1 MALGNANTSAQA
13 RGKNKATKIRTAK
26 DRVGARSFHSL
37 SGSTVESGNAAA
49 CALGSTPNTY
59 YHDGSSAA
67 GYTTNDYVYT
77 RKRLNSRFYLPDG
90 YYKVSHDG
98 STFKSIQIS
107 SGQIASTPSTCR

>member
-1 MALGNANTSAQA
+1 MALGNSASMGQA
-13 RGKNKATKIRTAK
+13 RGKNKAVIVKRRA
-26 DRVGARSFHSL
+26 DERFASSFYSL
-37 SGSTVESGNAAA
+37 SGSTVETGNSEA

-59 YHDGSSAA
+59 YHNAGAA
-67 GYTTNDYVYT
+67 GGYTTGTYVYT
-77 RKRLNSRFYLPDG
+77 SRRAYDKHYLPNG

>member
-1 MALGNANTSAQA
+1 MALGNSASMGQA
-13 RGKNKATKIRTAK
+13 RGKNKAVIVKRRA
-26 DRVGARSFHSL
+26 DERFASSFYSL
-37 SGSTVESGNAAA
+37 SGSTVETGNSEA

-59 YHDGSSAA
+59 YHSGSSAA

-77 RKRLNSRFYLPDG
+77 IKRQNSRFYLPDG

>member
-1 MALGNANTSAQA
+1 MALGNSNSSAQS
-13 RGKNKATKIRTAK
+13 RGKNKAIVVIRRKEQVA
-26 DRVGARSFHSL
+26 ARGFHSL

-77 RKRLNSRFYLPDG
+77 EKRLNSRFYLPDG

>member
-1 MALGNANTSAQA
+1 MGQS
-13 RGKNKATKIRTAK
+13 RGKNRGTIVRKIREVDA
-26 DRVGARSFHSL
+26 ARSFYSL
-37 SGSTVESGNAAA
+37 SGSTVESGDAAA

-59 YHDGSSAA
+59 YHDGSSAG

-77 RKRLNSRFYLPDG
+77 EKRLSSEYYLPNG

>member
-26 DRVGARSFHSL
+26 DRVGARSFHAL
-37 SGSTVESGNAAA
+37 SGSTVESGDAAA

-59 YHDGSSAA
+59 YHNAGSAG
-67 GYTTNDYVYT
+67 GYTTGTYVYT
-77 RKRLNSRFYLPDG
+77 SRRAYDKHYLPNG

>member
-1 MALGNANTSAQA
+1 MGLGNSSGQTGSRRKGHLVKRIKEVTNA
-13 RGKNKATKIRTAK
+13 RDYHT
-26 DRVGARSFHSL
+26 L
-37 SGSTVESGNAAA
+37 SGSTVESGDAAA

-59 YHDGSSAA
+59 YHSGSSAA

-77 RKRLNSRFYLPDG
+77 EKRLNSRFYLPDG

>member
-1 MALGNANTSAQA
+1 MALGNTNASAQS
-13 RGKNKATKIRTAK
+13 RGKAKPVLVKRRKEVVLAK
-26 DRVGARSFHSL
+26 DYHAI
-37 SGSTVESGNAAA
+37 SGSTVESNNSAA

-59 YHDGSSAA
+59 YHSGSSAA

-77 RKRLNSRFYLPDG
+77 IKRLNSSFYLPDG

>member
-1 MALGNANTSAQA
+1 MALGNANTTAQA
-13 RGKNKATKIRTAK
+13 RGKNTAVK
-26 DRVGARSFHSL
+26 VKRNNEVTAARSFHSL

-59 YHDGSSAA
+59 YHSGSSAA

-77 RKRLNSRFYLPDG
+77 RKRLNSSFYLPNG

>member
-1 MALGNANTSAQA
+1 MALGNNSGKGTARHKGQIRQSIKEHRNA
-13 RGKNKATKIRTAK
+13 RG
-26 DRVGARSFHSL
+26 FYSL

-59 YHDGSSAA
+59 YHSGSSAA

-77 RKRLNSRFYLPDG
+77 IKRQNSRFYLPDG